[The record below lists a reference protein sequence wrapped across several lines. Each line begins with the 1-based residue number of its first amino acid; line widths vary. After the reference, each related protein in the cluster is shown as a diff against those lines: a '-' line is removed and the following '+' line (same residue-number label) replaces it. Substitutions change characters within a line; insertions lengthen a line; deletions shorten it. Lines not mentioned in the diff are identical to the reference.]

1 MKVAIAGGHGKIAK
15 FLEQLLVKRGDE
27 AIGLIRNP
35 DHAEDLREI
44 GAEPLLCDL
53 EAADAEDVA
62 AAVSGADAV
71 VFAAGAGAGSGP
83 ERKRTMDL
91 GGATK
96 LIEGAKADGISRYLI
111 VSSMGAA
118 DPPTKGGDT
127 FGEYLRAKAEAD
139 RALIASGLDYTIVRP
154 GMLTDDPGTGRV
166 TVASRL
172 GRGEISRQ
180 DVAAVLL
187 GSLDMQNTI
196 GRDFDLVA
204 GETPI
209 EEALAAL

>member
-1 MKVAIAGGHGKIAK
+1 MKVAIAGGHGKIARL
-15 FLEQLLVKRGDE
+15 LEELLVKRGDS

-35 DHAEDLREI
+35 DHADDLREL
-44 GAEPLLCDL
+44 GAEPVLCDL
-53 EAADAEDVA
+53 EGDCDVA
-62 AAVSGADAV
+62 AAVAGADAI
-71 VFAAGAGAGSGP
+71 VFAAGAGPGSGS

-91 GGATK
+91 GGALK
-96 LIEGAKADGISRYLI
+96 LIDAAKANGISRYLI

-118 DPPTKGGDT
+118 DPPAEGGDT

-139 RALIASGLDYTIVRP
+139 RALMASGLDYTIVRP

-166 TVASRL
+166 SVARRLERGSVSRA
-172 GRGEISRQ
+172 

-187 GSLDMQNTI
+187 ASLEIENTI
-196 GRDFDLVA
+196 GRDFDLLA